1 MTLDISLDDSRWQ
14 DADLITYAEQ
24 AIRAVLGHFGLDVD
38 DCELSLLA
46 CDDAR
51 IMELN
56 TEFRQKA
63 KPTNV
68 LSWPAEDLSPEG
80 AGDEPLLPEADFT
93 GEIPLGD
100 IAIAYETCAR
110 EAEDAGKPLADH
122 LRHLIVHGVLH
133 LLGYDHIRDPD
144 ATLMERLEV
153 QILGKMGIDDP
164 YTLDDS
170 PNQGRIG

>member
-1 MTLDISLDDSRWQ
+1 MTLDISIEDARWQ
-14 DADLITYAEQ
+14 GIGLSAHAEQ
-24 AIRAVLGHFGLDVD
+24 AVDAALSHFNLDPD

-46 CDDAR
+46 CNDAR

-68 LSWPAEDLSPEG
+68 LSWPAEELAAEEPG
-80 AGDEPLLPEADFT
+80 GDPLRPEADFT

-100 IAIAYETCAR
+100 IAIAYETCAG
-110 EAEDAGKPLADH
+110 EAEAAGKPLADH

-144 ATLMERLEV
+144 ATLMEGLEV
-153 QILGKMGIDDP
+153 EILGKMGIDDP

-170 PNQGRIG
+170 PNHGRIG

>member
-1 MTLDISLDDSRWQ
+1 MTLDISIDDTRWQ
-14 DADLITYAEQ
+14 HADLEVHATQ
-24 AIRAVLGHFGLDVD
+24 AIDAVLGYFDLDAE

-68 LSWPAEDLSPEG
+68 LSWPAGDLSAERPG
-80 AGDEPLLPEADFT
+80 GEPLPPEADFT

-100 IAIAYETCAR
+100 IAIAYDTCMR
-110 EAEDAGKPLADH
+110 EAEAADKPLADH

-133 LLGYDHIRDPD
+133 LLGYDHIRDLD
-144 ATLMERLEV
+144 ATLMEGLEV
-153 QILGKMGIDDP
+153 EILGKMGIDDP

-170 PNQGRIG
+170 PDHGRIG

>member
-1 MTLDISLDDSRWQ
+1 MTLDISIDDTRWQ
-14 DADLITYAEQ
+14 DADLTTHAVQ
-24 AIRAVLGHFGLDVD
+24 AIHAVLGHFGLDAD

-68 LSWPAEDLSPEG
+68 LSWPAEDLSSEE
-80 AGDEPLLPEADFT
+80 AGDEPLPPEADFT

-110 EAEDAGKPLADH
+110 EAEDAGKSLADH

>member
-1 MTLDISLDDSRWQ
+1 MTLDISIDDTRWQ
-14 DADLITYAEQ
+14 DVDLTTHAVQ
-24 AIRAVLGHFGLDVD
+24 AIHAVLGHFGLDAD

-68 LSWPAEDLSPEG
+68 LSWPAEDLSSEE
-80 AGDEPLLPEADFT
+80 AGDEPLPPEADFT

-110 EAEDAGKPLADH
+110 EAEDAGKSLADH